1 MPQSGIVTLLYTDLV
16 NSTVHLQRIGDETG
30 ADTFQAHHNLIS
42 EALSLCGG
50 EEVQWLGDG
59 VLAAF
64 SSTADAVRCAIS
76 IEQSARRPHGGTRFE
91 IRIGIHVGE
100 VLRRED
106 GYFGIP
112 RVIARGL

>member
-76 IEQSARRPHGGTRFE
+76 IEQTARRPIKAAHASRSESAFMWAKCC
-91 IRIGIHVGE
+91 V
-100 VLRRED
+100 
-106 GYFGIP
+106 
-112 RVIARGL
+112 ARMATSASHS